1 MILYDSAFS
10 PFSRKVRLVL
20 SLKGLDV
27 EYLDGL
33 NHDCAEKLRDVNG
46 RGEVPVLID
55 EGLVVLN
62 SSDIV
67 SYLDHQYPNFPVLPV
82 CPKMRVNA
90 RKWERI
96 ADSVIDPI
104 MVDIS
109 YWKWANR
116 IDEMPFGMLEAAKKD
131 LVLIYNQIERELSGS
146 DYICGELSIADV
158 ALFPHLVGASTLGV
172 PLSKSTHK
180 NIISWIGRLKENEI
194 FADDLRRAGDFLKN
208 IATSNV
214 ERTKIFWRGERIEWV
229 LSKGFEDWFFGEI
242 KADRVLW
249 PPQLPI

>member
-10 PFSRKVRLVL
+10 PFARKVRLVL

-27 EYLDGL
+27 EYVDGL
-33 NHDCAEKLRDVNG
+33 NHDSSVELRNVNG
-46 RGEVPVLID
+46 RGEVPALID
-55 EGLVVLN
+55 EGLVVVN

-67 SYLDHQYPNFPVLPV
+67 AYLDHQYPNFPVLPI
-82 CPKMRVNA
+82 CPKIRVNA

-116 IDEMPFGMLEAAKKD
+116 SDEMPSGLLDAAQND
-131 LVLIYNQIERELSGS
+131 LALIYSQLESELSGS
-146 DYICGELSIADV
+146 DYICGELSIADI
-158 ALFPHLVGASTLGV
+158 ALFPHMVGAAALGV
-172 PLSKSTHK
+172 PLCKNTHK
-180 NIISWIGRLKENEI
+180 NIISWIARLRENKS
-194 FADDLRRAGDFLKN
+194 FADDLRRAREFIKN
-208 IATSNV
+208 IETSNI

-229 LSKGFEDWFFGEI
+229 LAKGFDEWFFNEI
-242 KADRVLW
+242 KADRVIW
-249 PPQLPI
+249 PS

>member
-10 PFSRKVRLVL
+10 PFARKVRLVL

-27 EYLDGL
+27 EYVDGL
-33 NHDCAEKLRDVNG
+33 NHDNSEKLRDLNG
-46 RGEVPVLID
+46 RGEVPALID
-55 EGLVVLN
+55 EGLVVVN

-67 SYLDHQYPNFPVLPV
+67 AYLDHQYPNFPVLPT
-82 CPKMRVNA
+82 CAKIRVNA

-116 IDEMPFGMLEAAKKD
+116 SDEMPAGMLEAAQTD
-131 LVLIYNQIERELSGS
+131 LALIYNQLESELSGS
-146 DYICGELSIADV
+146 DYICGELSIADI
-158 ALFPHLVGASTLGV
+158 ALFPHMVGATALGV
-172 PLSKSTHK
+172 PFSKNIHK
-180 NIISWIGRLKENEI
+180 NIISWIARLRENES
-194 FADDLRRAGDFLKN
+194 FAEDLRRARDFIKN
-208 IATSNV
+208 IETSNI
-214 ERTKIFWRGERIEWV
+214 ERTKIFWRGERIEWM
-229 LSKGFEDWFFGEI
+229 LAKGFDEWFFNEI
-242 KADRVLW
+242 KADRVIW